1 MKVWT
6 LLAALAVA
14 LGAPAAAR
22 ADHPLGLHPVSTEL
36 GVRVIATTEQLRTAL
51 GVTAPSGALIM
62 EVVPEGPAAKGGLKA
77 GDVVTRVG
85 DQTVADAG
93 DILDAL
99 ANRKPGTD
107 VAVEYV
113 RSAQTQV
120 ATVTLGEARP
130 GRLRIGRWPFQMP
143 LSTSPQMERELKDL
157 RDRLERSLHD
167 LDARL
172 RRLEKGDDSSPK
184 RL

>member
-6 LLAALAVA
+6 LLATLAVA

-22 ADHPLGLHPVSTEL
+22 ADHPLPLHPVSTEL

-62 EVVPEGPAAKGGLKA
+62 EVAPDGPAAKGGLKA
-77 GDVVTRVG
+77 GDVVTRVA
-85 DQTVADAG
+85 DQTIADAG

-99 ANRKPGTD
+99 ANRKPSTD

-120 ATVTLGEARP
+120 ATVTLGEVRP
-130 GRLRIGRWPFQMP
+130 GRLRIGRWPYQMP
-143 LSTSPQMERELKDL
+143 LSISPQMERELKDL
-157 RDRLERSLHD
+157 QHRLEQRLQD
-167 LDARL
+167 LDTRL
-172 RRLEKGDDSSPK
+172 RRLEKGDESSTDK
-184 RL
+184 L

>member
-1 MKVWT
+1 MKALL
-6 LLAALAVA
+6 LLAAITAA
-14 LGAPAAAR
+14 LGAPVTAR
-22 ADHPLGLHPVSTEL
+22 ADHPLSLHPVSVEL
-36 GVRVIATTEQLRTAL
+36 GVRVIATTEQLRAAL
-51 GVTAPSGALIM
+51 GVTAPSGALVM
-62 EVVPEGPAAKGGLKA
+62 EVAPHGPAAKGGLKA
-77 GDVVTRVG
+77 GDVVTRVA
-85 DQTVADAG
+85 DQTIADAG

-143 LSTSPQMERELKDL
+143 LSTSPQMERALKDL
-157 RDRLERSLHD
+157 QDRLERGLQD

-172 RRLEKGDDSSPK
+172 RRLEKDTESSPEK
-184 RL
+184 L